1 MPVWRAAL
9 RPQVRADAYEHLL
22 VSHVSESIGQLLPSL
37 HRCSARRLCLDPRA
51 TQHLLL
57 VSSRRTRLLP
67 RVWHTPHVQ
76 PRCGRSYLRHRRQSR
91 PAVRFTVRGAIRHR
105 EPTTLCRQDYARR
118 GYHKRSVDSASTWQ
132 LCHTPTSRSRHTR
145 VAADLVSVT
154 HLAILCG
161 DSRRTYCG
169 CLRPSARAHAWLI
182 TLTSGSGTKRTSN
195 YCPAMS
201 AIGGKAD
208 IN

>member
-22 VSHVSESIGQLLPSL
+22 VSHVPESIGQLLPSL

-67 RVWHTPHVQ
+67 RVWHTAHVQ
-76 PRCGRSYLRHRRQSR
+76 PRCGRSHLRHRRQSR
-91 PAVRFTVRGAIRHR
+91 PAVRFSVRGAIRHR

-118 GYHKRSVDSASTWQ
+118 GYHKRSVDSE
-132 LCHTPTSRSRHTR
+132 
-145 VAADLVSVT
+145 
-154 HLAILCG
+154 HLAIMPHANIPITTHTSG
-161 DSRRTYCG
+161 R
-169 CLRPSARAHAWLI
+169 RPSV
-182 TLTSGSGTKRTSN
+182 GSAPSN
-195 YCPAMS
+195 PVPRLAGAPTRCPRS
-201 AIGGKAD
+201 QGGY
-208 IN
+208 